1 MQSLRRCGRVR
12 CAPIK
17 KSLSKQA
24 LKGTRTR
31 LWSNKT
37 KIAKLSELRKNE
49 PLPRG
54 ADACRARCGRRLCWR
69 RWRVTCKVRG
79 GFFVGVAAENVIAAC
94 GVVFPFPLTFPRA
107 KSNARRIT
115 FRLVAFP
122 MRCMRRKH
130 VAMSRNLFL
139 PRLVTKQYVS
149 LSSACNGAFRLKLT
163 YIHAGRGDFIHAC
176 VHKNCSLVTFKVFI
190 VGFQLTPTLCEM
202 KNFVLPSHRIS

>member
-1 MQSLRRCGRVR
+1 MQSWRRCRRVR

-49 PLPRG
+49 LLPRG
-54 ADACRARCGRRLCWR
+54 A
-69 RWRVTCKVRG
+69 
-79 GFFVGVAAENVIAAC
+79 C
-94 GVVFPFPLTFPRA
+94 GVSCEALARMQCASQSASLRSATVRSAAVPFPFPRVKSDARCVTFHLV
-107 KSNARRIT
+107 T
-115 FRLVAFP
+115 FS

-130 VAMSRNLFL
+130 AAISRNLFL

-163 YIHAGRGDFIHAC
+163 YIHA
-176 VHKNCSLVTFKVFI
+176 
-190 VGFQLTPTLCEM
+190 
-202 KNFVLPSHRIS
+202 